1 MGLFAFRRLR
11 ERQQEASAI
20 TAGAFPIAEAQSAP
34 EAAVEAAEVP
44 TMKRVQ
50 ARGRRQ
56 ARSQE
61 AG

>member
-11 ERQQEASAI
+11 ERQQEASAN
-20 TAGAFPIAEAQSAP
+20 TAGAFPIAEVQSVP

-44 TMKRVQ
+44 MVKRVQ

-56 ARSQE
+56 ARGQE

>member
-20 TAGAFPIAEAQSAP
+20 AAGAFPIVEVQDAAEAP
-34 EAAVEAAEVP
+34 ESVP
-44 TMKRVQ
+44 EKRVQ

-56 ARSQE
+56 AKRQE
-61 AG
+61 AV